1 LAEKERGLK
10 GLERDNKY
18 EEKMRGGD
26 KDSKFREK

>member
-18 EEKMRGGD
+18 EEKKRGD